1 MCPNHHTVIDA
12 DEEAYT
18 VERILRMKA
27 DHEARVDAMTE
38 EDAEQI
44 AKSVSE
50 QNFSNIG
57 QTGGIAAQNI
67 HAQTFNFHH
76 AVANDPAMQRRRIMA
91 VEKLWT
97 ALSSL
102 KKEFGDLIFV
112 EKVLTSAEIDGFF
125 KNGWPQQLSGIKTYA
140 SSQAIVTKLANATG
154 DAELER
160 PFVSYKLWGLYFV
173 STGLYGRFALLFE
186 KSFKRRC
193 YQNWQH
199 DSGTDQLLRS
209 VLPESTVNN
218 IKSMDFHGLTTALD
232 CLENQFLIEANMQG
246 QSH

>member
-1 MCPNHHTVIDA
+1 MVPTTSTLKRLFARSGNRCPFPKCTATLVIGNTLIGEVCHIRGEKPGAARYQSSQTDDQRQAYGNLIVMCPNHHTVIDA

-27 DHEARVDAMTE
+27 DHESRVDAMTE

-44 AKSVSE
+44 ASSVFK

-76 AVANDPAMQRRRIMA
+76 AVANDPAMQQRRIMA

-97 ALSSL
+97 GISSI

-112 EKVLTSAEIDGFF
+112 EGILTSAEIDGFF
-125 KNGWPQQLSGIKTYA
+125 KNGWPQHFSGIKTYA
-140 SSQAIVTKLANATG
+140 STQAIVAKLT
-154 DAELER
+154 R
-160 PFVSYKLWGLYFV
+160 
-173 STGLYGRFALLFE
+173 
-186 KSFKRRC
+186 
-193 YQNWQH
+193 
-199 DSGTDQLLRS
+199 
-209 VLPESTVNN
+209 
-218 IKSMDFHGLTTALD
+218 
-232 CLENQFLIEANMQG
+232 LIPLSQVC
-246 QSH
+246 S